1 MLWIHTCNPPL
12 STSMRIFSE
21 EFLKILEPLRSGNTT
36 KTDESVAGRFRIVY
50 PRGWT
55 DGAKDGD
62 NTLTEDNDASSE
74 SEDEEEPTV
83 SSIQKSVASVTLK
96 KHVVSKDVQ
105 RILVPFRTPDYFP
118 GSNDVSDLEC
128 LYAGVPTALM
138 ASGDGMAIGEVSQ
151 KIWELGVACKSKPI
165 VVLLLKSGRFAGGVF
180 MKEKC
185 VIHRCCTR
193 YTIRRGQGKSQSS
206 NDGGKS
212 KAKSMG
218 AQLRRAGEV
227 ALQEDVMETLRNW
240 SDHLSNAAIIFL
252 SIPNTM
258 KKPLFDDCK
267 KSGLCLSRNDVR
279 IRRVPLD
286 TKRPSFESV
295 CSVYETLTSIKVQKE
310 IGSSNTSTT
319 NETKVEAATA
329 APVLSP
335 AVDEEKEVEFAE
347 LTTLHKAALAGKLD
361 LLISE
366 SKLDKCDID
375 ACAGAKCWT
384 PLHYASSSNGP
395 EAAECVRYLLI
406 ACHANPQIVD
416 SHNRPPI
423 FVASANKVKEIFR
436 VARAH
441 LGEEFWEWDKK
452 AKVGPALT
460 EEAIRSKKEKEVEKK
475 RRQRA
480 RQKEKK
486 RAEKAA
492 AEQEEQRLKEEAE
505 KERRQE
511 EAKRTRAGLKPKVA
525 ANACDFCT
533 KSCRKSKMF
542 SRLSFVYC
550 STDCV
555 RKHQRELM
563 AEAATRRAIS

>member
-1 MLWIHTCNPPL
+1 
-12 STSMRIFSE
+12 MRIFSE
-21 EFLKILEPLRSGNTT
+21 EFIKILEPLRSGNTT

-55 DGAKDGD
+55 DGAKDSD
-62 NTLTEDNDASSE
+62 NVLSEDNDASSE
-74 SEDEEEPTV
+74 SEEDEELTI
-83 SSIQKSVASVTLK
+83 SSIQKSVASVNLK

-105 RILVPFRTPDYFP
+105 RILVPFRTPEYST
-118 GSNDVSDLEC
+118 GNNNVSDVEC

-180 MKEKC
+180 MEEKC

-193 YTIRRGQGKSQSS
+193 YTVRRGQGKSQSS

-227 ALQEDVMETLRNW
+227 ALQEDVMETLHNW
-240 SDHLSNAAIIFL
+240 SDHLSNAAIVFL

-267 KSGLCLSRNDVR
+267 KTGLCLSRDDVR

-310 IGSSNTSTT
+310 IENSDKSTT
-319 NETKVEAATA
+319 KETKVEAVTTV
-329 APVLSP
+329 PVSSP

-366 SKLDKCDID
+366 SKLDECDID
-375 ACAGAKCWT
+375 ACAGEKGWT

-406 ACHANPQIVD
+406 ACHANPQIAD

-460 EEAIRSKKEKEVEKK
+460 EEAISLKKEKEAEKK

-505 KERRQE
+505 KERSQE
-511 EAKRTRAGLKPKVA
+511 EAKRARAGLKPKVA

-533 KSCRKSKMF
+533 KTCRKSKMF

-563 AEAATRRAIS
+563 AEAATRRSLS